1 MTPKKQYKDYE
12 SAIARLEEIT
22 GLLESGDTRLEEA
35 INLYTEGFEIAQY
48 CDQKLA
54 EAEKKIKI
62 ITEKNGAAV
71 EEDFETAG
79 SGEEGENA

>member
-22 GLLESGDTRLEEA
+22 GLLESGDTRLEDA
-35 INLYTEGFEIAQY
+35 IDLYTEGFEIAQY

-62 ITEKNGAAV
+62 ITEKNGGAV
-71 EEDFETAG
+71 EEDFGA
-79 SGEEGENA
+79 ENADNDGEA

>member
-1 MTPKKQYKDYE
+1 MTPKKLYKDYE

-22 GLLESGDTRLEEA
+22 GLLESGDTRLEDA

-62 ITEKNGAAV
+62 ITEKNGATA
-71 EEDFETAG
+71 EEEFGAAG
-79 SGEEGENA
+79 SGESGEDA